1 MSGYSNSKGY
11 QFTLVNG
18 AVTAVYE
25 VKNGRVKRED
35 LDSDEI
41 WSINGSDV
49 VKTEY
54 EHGRSEITTYRDD
67 DGDGIYS
74 KISKSYSPNGNIYSN
89 SQLTQSGFSPDYST
103 SVGERVVGNL
113 SGYKFDVL
121 DGNITQVYEV
131 KHGSTFVEHLGSD
144 EAWIIDGVNFV
155 KTEYEHGLVEQ
166 SIYTD
171 ADGDG
176 IFNQVSKS
184 YISTS
189 GVDLSVQLNNHEH
202 GSDAD
207 DHWSGNE
214 SDDYYYGSLG
224 NDFMDGGY
232 GDDDL
237 VGGDGDDSL
246 NGNYGCD
253 SLVSGDG
260 NDVLYGGDGDDYLY
274 AASGN
279 DSVNGGAGNDIIIGG
294 DGEGNDRYEGG
305 LGFDTIK
312 YTSAVSSITVDLIK
326 SEAKSSFGNDL
337 AHIGIDSIKGIENV
351 VAGDFDDLIKGD
363 SNLNILT
370 GGLGVDSLYGG
381 NDRVKDIFNFD
392 SIFDSKLNL
401 ARDKIFNFVSKI
413 DDIDLID
420 IDANSNIVGDQTF
433 LFSNQTA
440 KANSIWF
447 KSVDVDGYKTTKDV
461 VVYGDVNGDT
471 VADFEI
477 GLIGVSS
484 LNAMDFIL

>member
-11 QFTLVNG
+11 QFTVVNG

-25 VKNGRVKRED
+25 VKNGRVKREN

-74 KISKSYSPNGNIYSN
+74 KISKSYSPNENIYSN
-89 SQLTQSGFSPDYST
+89 SQLAQSNFSSDYST
-103 SVGERVVGNL
+103 LVGTSVVGNV

-121 DGNITQVYEV
+121 DGNIAQVYEV
-131 KHGSTFVEHLGSD
+131 KNGLVKRENLDSD
-144 EAWIIDGVNFV
+144 EIWSINSGNVV

-166 SIYTD
+166 SIYAD

-176 IFNQVSKS
+176 IFSRVSKS
-184 YISTS
+184 YVSTN
-189 GVDLSVQLNNHEH
+189 GVDLPLQLNNDEH
-202 GSDAD
+202 GNDAD
-207 DHWSGNE
+207 DHWYGSE

-224 NDFMDGGY
+224 NDSMDGGY

-246 NGNYGCD
+246 NGSYGCD

-279 DSVNGGAGNDIIIGG
+279 DVVNGGSGDDMIIGG
-294 DGEGNDRYEGG
+294 DGAGNDRYEGG

-326 SEAKSSFGNDL
+326 GEAKSSFGNDL
-337 AHIGIDSIKGIENV
+337 AHIGIDSIKDIENV
-351 VAGDFDDLIKGD
+351 VAGDFNDLIKGD

-370 GGLGVDSLYGG
+370 GGLGSDSLYGG
-381 NDRVKDIFNFD
+381 NDKVKDIFNFD

-401 ARDKIFNFVSKI
+401 ARDKIFNFVSKV

-420 IDANSNIVGDQTF
+420 IDANSNIAGDQAF
-433 LFSNQTA
+433 LFNNQTA

-447 KSVDVDGYKTTKDV
+447 KGVDVDGYKTTKDV
-461 VVYGDVNGDT
+461 VVYGDVNGDA

-477 GLIGVSS
+477 GIVGVSS
-484 LNAMDFIL
+484 LSSFDFIF